1 MIALVRRWL
10 VVPVGYVGAVS
21 LLLLS
26 VVIVFSIVAR
36 RLGYTVAGSAEVSEI
51 LLVLLVFLALA
62 YTQSKD
68 GHVAIEVAVAAMP
81 TRLRNVCRG
90 LTIVVCLAVTLALF
104 YGTAVETYD
113 SYRLGEY
120 RFGTTRFPLWPAKL
134 VIAVGF
140 FLLAVEFMLQLVLV
154 ALGRPVTDS
163 EES

>member
-10 VVPVGYVGAVS
+10 VVPVGYIGAVS

-51 LLVLLVFLALA
+51 LLVLLVFLSLA
-62 YTQSKD
+62 YTQSRD

-81 TRLRNVCRG
+81 ARARNVCRA
-90 LTIVVCLAVTLALF
+90 LTIVVCLVVTVALF
-104 YGTAVETYD
+104 YGTATETYV

-140 FLLAVEFMLQLVLV
+140 LLLSIEFVLQLILV

-163 EES
+163 EET